1 MSNDPHRLSSDP
13 ITGESRRGRREQDR
27 SRDRVRHAAGRR
39 PFLERHR
46 SLVLGLV
53 AVAAVVLVG
62 GFVFV
67 QATGK
72 AYACSN
78 LTAPEPAA
86 TPLPNGSPA
95 PLGQVQPDMG
105 KNHVADGT
113 FVRFRY
119 CPPASGNHY
128 SSTLAPIEPRY
139 YSPDDGT
146 LPQGWLHNMEHG
158 SLVVLYSCDKGGCD
172 EASQQALKDLFQT
185 FPDSPVCAI
194 PKGNVGPVITRFEEM
209 STPFAALVWGRVI
222 LQDKLDTAAILE
234 FFRTQGELRN
244 PEPQCPRP
252 TPPPAPTTAPS
263 AAPSAAASPS
273 PS

>member
-1 MSNDPHRLSSDP
+1 MSNDPRRPSSDP
-13 ITGESRRGRREQDR
+13 LTGDSRRGRREQDR
-27 SRDRVRHAAGRR
+27 SRERIRHASSRR

-78 LTAPEPAA
+78 LTAPAPAA

-113 FVRFRY
+113 FVRFSH

-128 SSTLAPIEPRY
+128 ASTLGPVEPRY
-139 YSPDDGT
+139 YGPDDAT

-158 SLVVLYSCDKGGCD
+158 SLVVLYSCDNGGCD
-172 EASQQALKDLFQT
+172 EASQQALRDLYQT

-209 STPFAALVWGRVI
+209 RTPFAALVWGRVI

-244 PEPQCPRP
+244 PEPRCPRP

-263 AAPSAAASPS
+263 AAPSAVASPS